1 MAGKLAAR
9 AWKSKGS
16 KLLREIAIEPAELPT
31 LQQTHANGWF
41 SAIRQGDL
49 QAIESM
55 LV

>member
-16 KLLREIAIEPAELPT
+16 KLLREIEPAELPT

>member
-16 KLLREIAIEPAELPT
+16 KLLREISTAELPT